1 MEVKR
6 TPPKVWPAWNSV
18 TSATLAIC
26 LLSLPQMVSA
36 EESGLIT
43 KRSKYS
49 APETIKRF
57 ETAIQDKGYVIF
69 TEIDHAAA
77 AAKFG
82 LQSLP
87 RTVVVYG
94 DPKNGTARLQQF
106 PTLAIDAPP
115 KALVWQ
121 DAQGTVW
128 LTLNSAEY
136 WVDHVYKRHGTSAGA
151 DFVKKLQKDLEEVS
165 DTATQ

>member
-1 MEVKR
+1 MRRREFIALLGFAR
-6 TPPKVWPAWNSV
+6 GW
-18 TSATLAIC
+18 I
-26 LLSLPQMVSA
+26 LSLPQTASA

-49 APETIKRF
+49 VPETIKRF
-57 ETAIQDKGYVIF
+57 ESAIQEKGYVIF

-121 DAQGTVW
+121 DAQGAVW
-128 LTLNSAEY
+128 LTLNSADY
-136 WVDHVYKRHGTSAGA
+136 WVNHVYKRHGTSASA
-151 DFVKKLQKDLEEVS
+151 DFIKKLEKDLEEIS
-165 DTATQ
+165 DAVTK

>member
-1 MEVKR
+1 MAAR
-6 TPPKVWPAWNSV
+6 NSV
-18 TSATLAIC
+18 CGNFVVMC
-26 LLSLPQMVSA
+26 LLVVPQMAIA
-36 EESGLIT
+36 EEPGLIT
-43 KRSKYS
+43 KSSRYS
-49 APETIKRF
+49 VPETVKRF
-57 ETAIQDKGYVIF
+57 ETAVEGKGYVVF

-82 LQSLP
+82 VKSLP

-136 WVDHVYKRHGTSAGA
+136 WVSHVYKRHGVSANA
-151 DFVKKLQKDLEEVS
+151 EFVKKLEQDLIEISNQV
-165 DTATQ
+165 TQ

>member
-1 MEVKR
+1 M
-6 TPPKVWPAWNSV
+6 PGWNNVLGVS
-18 TSATLAIC
+18 LAIC
-26 LLSLPQMVSA
+26 FVSLPKVGLA
-36 EESGLIT
+36 AESGLIT
-43 KRSKYS
+43 KPSKYS
-49 APETIKRF
+49 VPETIKRF
-57 ETAIQDKGYVIF
+57 ETAVQAKGYIIF

-77 AAKFG
+77 AAKVG
-82 LQSLP
+82 RESLP

-121 DAQGTVW
+121 DDKGKVS

-136 WVDHVYKRHGTSAGA
+136 WVNHVYNRHEASASS
-151 DFVKKLQKDLEEVS
+151 DFIKKLERDLDEIS
-165 DTATQ
+165 DEATK

>member
-1 MEVKR
+1 MRRREFV
-6 TPPKVWPAWNSV
+6 TVLSGIAAAWPLVVRAQE
-18 TSATLAIC
+18 
-26 LLSLPQMVSA
+26 P
-36 EESGLIT
+36 GLIT

-49 APETIKRF
+49 VPETIKGF
-57 ETAIQDKGYVIF
+57 ETAIQEKGYIIF

-82 LQSLP
+82 PQSLP

-121 DAQGTVW
+121 DA
-128 LTLNSAEY
+128 
-136 WVDHVYKRHGTSAGA
+136 
-151 DFVKKLQKDLEEVS
+151 
-165 DTATQ
+165 

>member
-1 MEVKR
+1 MPR
-6 TPPKVWPAWNSV
+6 WNNILGVS
-18 TSATLAIC
+18 LAIC
-26 LLSLPQMVSA
+26 LVSLPQVGLA
-36 EESGLIT
+36 AGSGLNT
-43 KRSKYS
+43 KPSKYS
-49 APETIKRF
+49 VPETIKRF
-57 ETAIQDKGYVIF
+57 ETAIQAKGYIIF

-77 AAKFG
+77 AAKVG
-82 LQSLP
+82 RESLP

-121 DAQGTVW
+121 DNQGKVW

-136 WVDHVYKRHGTSAGA
+136 WVNHVYNRHGASASA
-151 DFVKKLQKDLEEVS
+151 AFIKNLERDLDEVS
-165 DTATQ
+165 DEATK

>member
-1 MEVKR
+1 MMRREFIALFGFAFGWIL
-6 TPPKVWPAWNSV
+6 P
-18 TSATLAIC
+18 
-26 LLSLPQMVSA
+26 LPQTVSA
-36 EESGLIT
+36 EEPDLIT
-43 KRSKYS
+43 KPSKYS
-49 APETIKRF
+49 VPETIKRF
-57 ETAIQDKGYVIF
+57 ESAIQEKGYVIF

-115 KALVWQ
+115 KAWFGKTPK
-121 DAQGTVW
+121 AWSGSRSIRPTI
-128 LTLNSAEY
+128 
-136 WVDHVYKRHGTSAGA
+136 G
-151 DFVKKLQKDLEEVS
+151 
-165 DTATQ
+165 

>member
-1 MEVKR
+1 MRRRKFIALLGFACG
-6 TPPKVWPAWNSV
+6 W
-18 TSATLAIC
+18 I
-26 LLSLPQMVSA
+26 LSLPQMASA
-36 EESGLIT
+36 EDSGLIT

-49 APETIKRF
+49 VPETIKRF
-57 ETAIQDKGYVIF
+57 ESVIQEKGYVIF

-115 KALVWQ
+115 KAWFGKTPK
-121 DAQGTVW
+121 AWSGSRSIRPTI
-128 LTLNSAEY
+128 
-136 WVDHVYKRHGTSAGA
+136 G
-151 DFVKKLQKDLEEVS
+151 
-165 DTATQ
+165 

>member
-1 MEVKR
+1 MKR
-6 TPPKVWPAWNSV
+6 REFITILSGIAVAWP
-18 TSATLAIC
+18 LAVRA
-26 LLSLPQMVSA
+26 Q
-36 EESGLIT
+36 ESGLIT

-49 APETIKRF
+49 VPETIKRF
-57 ETAIQDKGYVIF
+57 ETAIQEKGYIIF
-69 TEIDHAAA
+69 SEIDHAAA

-121 DAQGTVW
+121 DAQGAVW
-128 LTLNSAEY
+128 LTLNSAEC
-136 WVDHVYKRHGTSAGA
+136 WVNHVYKRHGASATA
-151 DFVKKLQKDLEEVS
+151 DAIKKLQNDLEEVS
-165 DTATQ
+165 DTVTK

>member
-1 MEVKR
+1 MNRVIG
-6 TPPKVWPAWNSV
+6 V
-18 TSATLAIC
+18 TLAVC
-26 LLSLPQMVSA
+26 FLFLPQTVSA
-36 EESGLIT
+36 EEPGLIT
-43 KRSKYS
+43 KPSKYS
-49 APETIKRF
+49 VTKTIKRL
-57 ETAIQDKGYVIF
+57 ESAIQGKGYVIF

-121 DAQGTVW
+121 DAQGAVW
-128 LTLNSAEY
+128 RTLNSAEY
-136 WVDHVYKRHGTSAGA
+136 WANHV
-151 DFVKKLQKDLEEVS
+151 FLQ
-165 DTATQ
+165 ATWNLSERRLHQET